1 MPDIFTVTEER
12 PDLADVN
19 LNLPENLIAL
29 KVIPT
34 VPVTIV
40 SSKFRYY
47 VPVADVAAQQDRSV
61 GVAPTKTRVA
71 NTEGTFTCAEII
83 KRAAVSPDEAKNFGG
98 IEVADEA
105 GSRYAKKQ
113 VALALE
119 EKAAAAFLDV
129 AALDA
134 FDPVNL
140 LKQVNTA
147 NAQLKSYYGKLS
159 LVASEQVLTNMFN
172 ALVQEA
178 RVGTMFVRIVSGTA
192 PGVAIE
198 GLTQAQ
204 RFAAL
209 AAYMGVKQVFAGL
222 DDVWGST
229 AARAPGSVVR
239 PRISSSAPSIA
250 DRTRAAA
257 LPVGAARPIKTR
269 SAVGIT
275 RKRCIRALLSCR
287 RPFIFQLPTTH
298 FCSHMPISC
307 CIFKLHS
314 WFIL

>member
-229 AARAPGSVVR
+229 AARAASFALARLDDGAEELVYKYEPVFARRFQFLPDGVQPWSIR
-239 PRISSSAPSIA
+239 SIA
-250 DRTRAAA
+250 DHVNVDNLYDAQMWQETKKLNA
-257 LPVGAARPIKTR
+257 GACVVFDGVA
-269 SAVGIT
+269 
-275 RKRCIRALLSCR
+275 
-287 RPFIFQLPTTH
+287 
-298 FCSHMPISC
+298 
-307 CIFKLHS
+307 
-314 WFIL
+314 

>member
-222 DDVWGST
+222 DEVWGST
-229 AARAPGSVVR
+229 DARAASFALARLDDGAEELVYKYEPVFARRFQFLPDGVQPWAMR
-239 PRISSSAPSIA
+239 SIA
-250 DRTRAAA
+250 DHVNVDNLYDAQMWQETKKLNA
-257 LPVGAARPIKTR
+257 GACVVFDGVA
-269 SAVGIT
+269 
-275 RKRCIRALLSCR
+275 
-287 RPFIFQLPTTH
+287 
-298 FCSHMPISC
+298 
-307 CIFKLHS
+307 
-314 WFIL
+314 

>member
-12 PDLADVN
+12 PDLADVT

-71 NTEGTFTCAEII
+71 NAEGTFTCAEII

-159 LVASEQVLTNMFN
+159 LVASEQALTNMFN

-229 AARAPGSVVR
+229 AARAASFALARLDDGAEELVYKYEPVFARRFQFLPDGVQPWSIR
-239 PRISSSAPSIA
+239 SIA
-250 DRTRAAA
+250 DHVNVDNLYDAQMWQETKKLNA
-257 LPVGAARPIKTR
+257 GACVVFDGVA
-269 SAVGIT
+269 
-275 RKRCIRALLSCR
+275 
-287 RPFIFQLPTTH
+287 
-298 FCSHMPISC
+298 
-307 CIFKLHS
+307 
-314 WFIL
+314 

>member
-1 MPDIFTVTEER
+1 MPDIFTVTEVR
-12 PDLADVN
+12 PDLADVT

-71 NTEGTFTCAEII
+71 NTEGTYTCAEII

-229 AARAPGSVVR
+229 AARAASFALARLDDGAEELVYKYEPVFARRFQFLPDGVQPWSIR
-239 PRISSSAPSIA
+239 SIA
-250 DRTRAAA
+250 DHVNVDNLYDAQMWQETKKLNA
-257 LPVGAARPIKTR
+257 GACVVFDGVA
-269 SAVGIT
+269 
-275 RKRCIRALLSCR
+275 
-287 RPFIFQLPTTH
+287 
-298 FCSHMPISC
+298 
-307 CIFKLHS
+307 
-314 WFIL
+314 